1 MNLVFQVA
9 ILLIA
14 GCVSISFASPP
25 MPEADEPFD
34 QFVVRWNA
42 WVDSVPEDQRAGDA
56 LIKAIDEINA
66 EAFTFG
72 ELWDKRAF
80 NEGDVLTE
88 AFPWNEYWKDAS
100 GVFET
105 FESQLNQV
113 YEIASRPH
121 YAAKIIENTDPKDLY
136 TLPEGQIFEYSS
148 HSSSLRTAAG
158 FMAGHAGYLAF
169 NGHPDLAYSRLLA
182 VDALAKHT
190 SEMPVVLH
198 WLSDLGVE
206 MRFRSTIIEMI
217 EFDPDL
223 FTDEHLAGFQSVIIE
238 QLGSGFAD
246 TLAFEQWLT
255 QETWRALFH
264 GQDPKMTNQD
274 IGEYFYAQTGSPDCL
289 IGNALF
295 VFNDASN
302 PPSNMSIESL
312 ENQIKL
318 YQDLNDALL
327 HDLRQDPAS
336 QQSLRSSRLV
346 NDYLAGEDAE
356 RYIPVVLEI
365 FLWDSLLGLQ
375 HMLDYE
381 ARNTLVVLGIYR
393 HRLRTGNWPNSL
405 SDIDPALLPYST
417 TDLYSG
423 KPLNYKLGRKG
434 PVLWAH
440 GADRDYEGGSM
451 FNKGTDEYLIKKWF
465 TLDEWDT
472 LSDEDQAKHNGDWK
486 FWQHPT
492 P

>member
-88 AFPWNEYWKDAS
+88 AFPWNEFWEDAPEIFDLFEAQLDEIHRIARRPNLAVKITSNPEYLPDGLIQEYQVSYFSALRRAS
-100 GVFET
+100 GF
-105 FESQLNQV
+105 L
-113 YEIASRPH
+113 
-121 YAAKIIENTDPKDLY
+121 K
-136 TLPEGQIFEYSS
+136 
-148 HSSSLRTAAG
+148 
-158 FMAGHAGYLAF
+158 GHASNLAF
-169 NGHPDLAYSRLLA
+169 NGQVDEAYSRLLTVA
-182 VDALAKHT
+182 ALADHGSESPT
-190 SEMPVVLH
+190 SLG
-198 WLSDLGVE
+198 WLVE
-206 MRFRSTIIEMI
+206 IAIERRFRSTIIEMI

-246 TLAFEQWLT
+246 TLAFEQWFT